1 MIASK
6 VTAIITIQ
14 KRIIEMSKILNVS
27 DHGPFGGMTDD
38 EMQHLINALNLT
50 QPEYRRKE
58 LAALLIHSTLN
69 ITQGSV
75 DRLCDTLLQLPEPD
89 PEAYREG

>member
-1 MIASK
+1 MA
-6 VTAIITIQ
+6 
-14 KRIIEMSKILNVS
+14 KILNVS

-38 EMQHLINALNLT
+38 EMQQLINELNLT

-69 ITQGSV
+69 ITKGSV
-75 DRLCDTLLQLPEPD
+75 DKLADILMTLPEPD
-89 PEAYREG
+89 PEAYPEG

>member
-1 MIASK
+1 MAG
-6 VTAIITIQ
+6 
-14 KRIIEMSKILNVS
+14 ILNVS

-38 EMQHLINALNLT
+38 EMQQLINELKLT

-69 ITQGSV
+69 ITKGSV
-75 DRLCDTLLQLPEPD
+75 DRLSDILMTLPEPD
-89 PEAYREG
+89 PKAYPEG

>member
-1 MIASK
+1 MAN
-6 VTAIITIQ
+6 
-14 KRIIEMSKILNVS
+14 ILNVT

-38 EMQHLINALNLT
+38 EMQQLINALNLT

-69 ITQGSV
+69 ITLGSV
-75 DRLCDTLLQLPEPD
+75 DRLCETLLQLPEPD
-89 PEAYREG
+89 PEAYPEG